1 MLKNILI
8 LDDDAQRRAVHAFG
22 LCCAGFQ
29 DTQAAGLHTAQNEVV
44 RQRPDLV
51 LLFADRLDE
60 QIRSLTRTLIDSQP
74 SRRPLVVAV
83 LADSPAESAK
93 ARELGLHDCLAGPVT
108 AQSLIDSVRTWLNV
122 QESTRVLPSGLEV
135 DLDNGVLSR
144 GGVLVTL
151 GPTERRLLVA
161 LFEYPER
168 VLSRVH
174 LMQRV
179 HGGQAEDPGRLI
191 DISVCRLRRSLK
203 QLDRADLLQTI
214 RGRGYRITLRD
225 TRKPTAG
232 KRVREVA
239 RGPRS
244 I

>member
-1 MLKNILI
+1 MNILI
-8 LDDDAQRRAVHAFG
+8 LDDDAQRRTVHAFG

-29 DTQAAGLHTAQNEVV
+29 ATEAAGLHASQGEMA

-51 LLFADRLDE
+51 LLFADRLDA
-60 QIRSLTRTLIDSQP
+60 QIQSLTRMLIDAQQP
-74 SRRPLVVAV
+74 RRPLVVAV
-83 LADSPAESAK
+83 LAESPTESARV
-93 ARELGLHDCLAGPVT
+93 REIGLHDCLAGPVT

-122 QESTRVLPSGLEV
+122 HESTRVLPCGLEV

-144 GGVLVTL
+144 SGILVTL

-168 VLSRVH
+168 VLSRMH

-179 HGGQAEDPGRLI
+179 HGEQAEDPGRLI

-225 TRKPTAG
+225 TRKPPAARRG
-232 KRVREVA
+232 REVA
-239 RGPRS
+239 RGS
-244 I
+244 